1 MSASSTWLPPRA
13 PRTRSVSSA
22 CVALRFGRKPY
33 DEARKSASKMGSSTS
48 VAAICATRSRTVGMP
63 SGRCRPS
70 AFGMYRRRTGCG
82 RYVPARS
89 AAPSSSSRR
98 STPYC
103 STTAERHRI
112 DARRAA
118 VPSSPAATP
127 PGGRHAS
134 RSDPSGHGSGVPG
147 IAWPRPRVG
156 VAIGARCRWA
166 DAHRGSWDR
175 TCRSCPCACLRRR
188 RDHRRDPSL
197 PSRCSSRGSTL
208 LRSPRTPAAPR
219 SISPSAYTSRAALT
233 RAAQTGLSCS
243 VRLRVTRAAPH
254 TPPRPPARAPP
265 D

>member
-13 PRTRSVSSA
+13 PCTRSVSSA
-22 CVALRFGRKPY
+22 CVALRFGRNPY

-103 STTAERHRI
+103 STSASVIAI

-118 VPSSPAATP
+118 VPLHPPPRLLEDVTP
-127 PGGRHAS
+127 PDPIHQGMEAALRGSLGCDPESTLQLAHFVDGRT
-134 RSDPSGHGSGVPG
+134 
-147 IAWPRPRVG
+147 
-156 VAIGARCRWA
+156 
-166 DAHRGSWDR
+166 AHRGDWNR
-175 TCRSCPCACLRRR
+175 TCRSCPRACLRR
-188 RDHRRDPSL
+188 
-197 PSRCSSRGSTL
+197 ST
-208 LRSPRTPAAPR
+208 
-219 SISPSAYTSRAALT
+219 
-233 RAAQTGLSCS
+233 
-243 VRLRVTRAAPH
+243 
-254 TPPRPPARAPP
+254 
-265 D
+265 